1 MQSFL
6 ASLQGQWLY
15 TGIAAL
21 AAVTAALIV
30 HGIGAKVAYRITRF
44 RPVAKTLVRFSDRP
58 AQFALPLLA
67 LQTAWQATPDDLLFI
82 HSVRHITELLLI
94 TTLAWLT
101 IRCVDAVVEASG
113 ILFPVNIEDNLRAR
127 RIQTQFRVLGQTL
140 TFLIILLA
148 TAVAL
153 TTFPGASKVGTGLLA
168 SAGVAGLAVGFA
180 AKPVLGNLLAGLQIA
195 ITQPIRLD
203 DVVIV
208 EGEWGRIEEI
218 TGTYVVVRIWDQR
231 RLVVP
236 LQWFIE
242 HPFQN
247 WTRSSSEII
256 GSIFLWI
263 DYRMPV
269 DAIRSEVMRICENT
283 KDWDKRLCIT
293 QVTEASDHA
302 MQVRVLVSTA
312 NADKGWDL
320 RCHVREELIAF
331 VQREYPQYLPRLRVE
346 REEPTKK
353 TTDRCHPEPS
363 GLPGQPKPETRN
375 FP

>member
-1 MQSFL
+1 MQSVL
-6 ASLQGQWLY
+6 TSLQGQWLY

-21 AAVTAALIV
+21 VALVFALIV
-30 HGIGAKVAYRITRF
+30 HWIGVKVAYRVTRF
-44 RPVAKTLVRFSDRP
+44 RPVANALIRYADKP
-58 AQFALPLLA
+58 AQFVLPLLA
-67 LQTAWQATPDDLLFI
+67 LQAAWQASPDDLFFI
-82 HSVRHITELLLI
+82 HSLRHITELLLI
-94 TTLAWLT
+94 TALAWLA
-101 IRCVDAVVEASG
+101 IRFVDATIEASN
-113 ILFPVNIEDNLRAR
+113 ILFPVNIENNLRAR
-127 RIQTQFRVLGQTL
+127 GIQTQFRVLGQTL
-140 TFLIILLA
+140 TFLIILIA

-153 TTFPGASKVGTGLLA
+153 TTFPGASKIGTGLLA

-247 WTRSSSEII
+247 WTRTSSEII

-263 DYRMPV
+263 DYRMPI
-269 DAIRSEVMRICENT
+269 AALRTEVTRICDNA
-283 KDWDKRLCIT
+283 KDWDKRLCST
-293 QVTEASDHA
+293 QVTEASDRA
-302 MQVRVLVSTA
+302 IQIRVLVSTT

-346 REEPTKK
+346 SEDPAKK
-353 TTDRCHPEPS
+353 TA
-363 GLPGQPKPETRN
+363 
-375 FP
+375 